1 MSCCLLTLKLRF
13 HICSNLSVE
22 YKLLPIVKQEKP
34 MKDKPMNIEDVAEY
48 LQLHINTVY
57 KLARAG
63 SLPHSKIGR
72 QYRFNK
78 QAIDKKISGE

>member
-1 MSCCLLTLKLRF
+1 
-13 HICSNLSVE
+13 
-22 YKLLPIVKQEKP
+22 